1 MIEQSLDV
9 SVMRRKLRALSDLGF
24 LTRAMDGI
32 ADELSARVANGFRD
46 QKDPWGTPWLPLR
59 PSTIRARRKGKG
71 GGSPQI
77 LRDQGLLQKVSIAQR
92 VDPLTIEFGSN
103 LRYAAVHQFGADVS
117 VSARRAEVRLR
128 TVKNAN
134 GKRVT
139 RFAKKSHK
147 RVITKWGVSG
157 SYRFKIPARP
167 FLPIRKGNVV
177 SLPAEWFTAI
187 QRRLDAA
194 AARAARGDL

>member
-9 SVMRRKLRALSDLGF
+9 SVMQRKLRALSDLGF
-24 LTRAMDGI
+24 LTRAMDNI
-32 ADELSARVANGFRD
+32 ADDITSRVAMGFRD
-46 QKDPWGTPWLPLR
+46 QKDPWGNPWLPLK

-71 GGSPQI
+71 SGSTKI
-77 LRDQGLLQKVSIAQR
+77 LRDTGVLSNSLNAQR
-92 VDPLTIEFGSN
+92 VDPLTIEIGTTVP
-103 LRYAAVHQFGADVS
+103 YAGAHQFGADVS
-117 VSARRAEVRLR
+117 VSARSLRVRLR

-139 RFAKKSHK
+139 RFAKDTHK
-147 RVITKWGVSG
+147 RAVTKWGTTG
-157 SYRFKIPARP
+157 GYRFKIPARP

-177 SLPAEWFTAI
+177 SLPSEWFTAI